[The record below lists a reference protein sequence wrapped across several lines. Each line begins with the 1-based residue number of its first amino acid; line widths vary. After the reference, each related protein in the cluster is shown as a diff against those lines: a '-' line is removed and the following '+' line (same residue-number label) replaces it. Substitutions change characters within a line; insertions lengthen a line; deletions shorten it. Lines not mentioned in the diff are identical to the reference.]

1 MVTSPRQMPPMPEIG
16 HPEGYYVRGAH
27 DAEKK
32 GLLLLRESFK
42 VGQYITLALSS
53 RIGWDEKLRYFHHA
67 LDRHATPPKILDDET
82 WSFYKDLQ
90 NLIRDYAGEEA
101 LRLASIEDDRY
112 AAMEAMS
119 RPRSDIESHAELFFN
134 KIICSDEC
142 PPHFHEDDYRQLK
155 MIRDQWI

>member
-1 MVTSPRQMPPMPEIG
+1 MIAPTRPLPPMPEIG

-27 DAEKK
+27 DADKK
-32 GLLLLRESFK
+32 GQLLLRESYK

-53 RIGWDEKLRYFHHA
+53 RISWDDKLRFFHHA
-67 LDRHATPPKILDDET
+67 LDRHATPPKILDDAT
-82 WSFYKDLQ
+82 WSYYKDLQ
-90 NLIRDYAGEEA
+90 NLVRDYAGEEA

-112 AAMEAMS
+112 AALEAMGKC
-119 RPRSDIESHAELFFN
+119 RADIEELAELFFN
-134 KIICSDEC
+134 KIICADEC